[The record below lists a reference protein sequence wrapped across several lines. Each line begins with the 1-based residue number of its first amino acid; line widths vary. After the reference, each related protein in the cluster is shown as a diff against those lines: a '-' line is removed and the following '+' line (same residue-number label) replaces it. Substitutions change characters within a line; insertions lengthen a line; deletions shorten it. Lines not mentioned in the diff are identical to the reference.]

1 MSRDSG
7 ASYSIVHQIENHRLM
22 VIQPNSVFCTKAPAS
37 SYCSYRPKER
47 FPELPEWAEAT
58 TALVTLR
65 SLLIQAGLDRLNY
78 GSREWNPLGTLISV
92 GDKVIVKPNW
102 VHHSNG
108 SGQGLD
114 CLVTHTSVIE
124 AILHY
129 VAKAS
134 PESIVV
140 GDAPIQGCDFKA
152 LMADCNVPPMAER
165 FIANGVNIVLKD
177 FRRTILK
184 NEKLGSQAQEE
195 CQPIEHYILYNLG
208 CESSLEAITNPSKSE
223 FRVTMYNPDWMK
235 RTHAPGKHQ
244 YLVARD
250 VIDADV
256 VINVPKLKT
265 HKKACIT
272 GALKNIVGIN
282 GHKEYLPHHRKG
294 GSQNGGDCYPGQ
306 SRLKSLVEELLD
318 AVNRAQHPV
327 VRQVL
332 ANATR
337 AGMALGKL
345 VGTDNNYDGSW
356 YGNDTVWR
364 MALDLQRVLH
374 YGATDGTLSNHVQRK
389 VLTIT
394 DAIIAGQGE
403 GPLSPTPIEFG
414 LMTLGVNAAAIDWV
428 HALLMGL
435 VPEQIPLTREA
446 FLPRCHS
453 LADFGPEQ
461 ILVRVNGQPVPAGEL
476 FVQYGQA
483 FRLPSGW
490 RGHFQPGGLENPL
503 SQFEESA

>member
-1 MSRDSG
+1 MQQIGNDQLMS
-7 ASYSIVHQIENHRLM
+7 
-22 VIQPNSVFCTKAPAS
+22 IQPNWVFSTKAPIS
-37 SYCSYRPKER
+37 SYYRRPPEEH

-78 GSREWNPLGTLISV
+78 GSKEWNPLGPVIKK
-92 GDKVIVKPNW
+92 GAKVVVKPNW
-102 VHHSNG
+102 VHHRNG

-134 PESIVV
+134 PQSIVV

-152 LMADCNVPPMAER
+152 LLADRHVPPMVER
-165 FIANGVNIVLKD
+165 FIANGMSIVLKD
-177 FRRTILK
+177 FRRTILQS
-184 NEKLGSQAQEE
+184 EKLGAQAQEE
-195 CQPIEHYILYNLG
+195 CRPIEHYILYDLG

-235 RTHAPGKHQ
+235 QTHAPGKHQ

-294 GSQNGGDCYPGQ
+294 GSQNGGDCYPGR

-318 AVNRAQHPV
+318 AVNRAQHTV
-327 VRQVL
+327 VRQML
-332 ANATR
+332 ANTAR

-356 YGNDTVWR
+356 HGNDTVWR

-394 DAIIAGQGE
+394 DAIIAGQGD

-414 LMTLGVNAAAIDWV
+414 MLTLGVNVAAVEWV

-435 VPEQIPLTREA
+435 VPQQVPLTCEA
-446 FLPRCHS
+446 FVPHRYS
-453 LADFGPEQ
+453 LADFVPEE
-461 ILVRVNGQPVPAGEL
+461 ILVWVNGQPVPTSEL
-476 FVQYGQA
+476 FVQYGRA

-490 RGHFQPGGLENPL
+490 QGHFEPGQLETSS
-503 SQFEESA
+503 SQLEESA